1 MSKEPYKQTPWMAA
15 DLNLIVEM
23 VTVIGAATAGG
34 YLASRLKQ
42 PVLLGYLLGGMV
54 IGPSGFGLVAL
65 EGDIQVLAEIGVA
78 LLLFALGVEFSLKD
92 LLRMR
97 TIALG
102 GGTLQIL
109 LTILLGGGLAFATGW
124 ASTLPKAVF
133 LGAVLSLSSTAV
145 VLKSLLERNEVQTA
159 HGQIMLAILI
169 VQDLGLGLLLA
180 VLPVLT
186 QPTEEIG
193 TALLMALLK
202 VTGFLVCA
210 ILAGK
215 WLIPNLVRL
224 VAQQGSPELF
234 LLSILGLCLGIALIT
249 SAIGLGI
256 EMGAFVAGVMVSNVE
271 YADHALDRLLPM
283 RDVFAT
289 LFFASIGLLINP
301 LFLLQNV
308 GVLVGLVAI
317 AMVGKAIVVTGIVR
331 LFGFPLKTALTVGMG
346 INQIGEF
353 SFVLAGVAQSSG
365 VFTENLYGLVVGTT
379 AVTLLLTPFGLRLTP
394 RLLRWME
401 RSPNLNLLLQSHPP
415 QLVGFE
421 EGELKD
427 HVIVAGFGRVG
438 QTLVR
443 MLDFQQHPILVI
455 DNDEG
460 VLQSLRDRNIPYL
473 LGDVSS
479 MLVLEKANLAAAR
492 TMAITLPDP
501 MATRLTLKRA
511 LSLAPDLDV
520 TARAHVNVEIDTLYQ
535 LGAQEVVQPEFEA
548 ALEIGA
554 HTLLKLGDS
563 TYMVQQLVNRYR
575 NRRYR
580 DILPKREE
588 YWGSQQ
594 LELAVE
600 GLDHRWYELGERNP
614 LVGKTIVESNLRRV
628 TGATIIAIER
638 KNKIKRYPLGS
649 TIFERGDRL
658 LVVGNPEE
666 QAAFEKMVQGAM
678 A

>member
-1 MSKEPYKQTPWMAA
+1 MAA

-109 LTILLGGGLAFATGW
+109 LTILLGGGLAFTTGW

-580 DILPKREE
+580 DIVPKREE

-638 KNKIKRYPLGS
+638 KNQIKRYPLGS

>member
-1 MSKEPYKQTPWMAA
+1 M
-15 DLNLIVEM
+15 
-23 VTVIGAATAGG
+23 
-34 YLASRLKQ
+34 
-42 PVLLGYLLGGMV
+42 
-54 IGPSGFGLVAL
+54 
-65 EGDIQVLAEIGVA
+65 
-78 LLLFALGVEFSLKD
+78 
-92 LLRMR
+92 
-97 TIALG
+97 
-102 GGTLQIL
+102 
-109 LTILLGGGLAFATGW
+109 LGGGLAFATGW

-169 VQDLGLGLLLA
+169 VQDLGLGILLA
-180 VLPVLT
+180 VLPVLAR
-186 QPTEEIG
+186 PPEEIG
-193 TALLMALLK
+193 TALLMALVK
-202 VTGFLVCA
+202 VTGFLICA

-215 WLIPNLVRL
+215 WVIPRFVRM
-224 VAQQGSPELF
+224 VARQGAQELF

-301 LFLLQNV
+301 VFLLQNIWI
-308 GVLVGLVAI
+308 LVGLVAI
-317 AMVGKAIVVTGIVR
+317 AMVGKAMVVTGIVR
-331 LFGFPLKTALTVGMG
+331 LFGFPLKTAITVGLG

-353 SFVLAGVAQSSG
+353 SFVLAGVAQSTG
-365 VFTENLYGLVVGTT
+365 VFTDNLYGLVVGTT

-401 RSPNLNLLLQSHPP
+401 RSPNLNRLLQAHPP
-415 QLVGFE
+415 QMVGFE
-421 EGELKD
+421 EGELQD

-443 MLDFQQHPILVI
+443 MLDFQRHPILVI

-460 VLQSLRDRNIPYL
+460 VLQSLRARNIPYL

-479 MLVLEKANLAAAR
+479 MLVLEKANLEAAR
-492 TMAITLPDP
+492 TLAITLPDP

-511 LSLAPDLDV
+511 LSLAPELDV
-520 TARAHVNVEIDTLYQ
+520 TVRAHVNEEIDTLYQ

-580 DILPKREE
+580 DIVPKREE
-588 YWGSQQ
+588 YWGSQD

-600 GLDHRWYELGERNP
+600 GLDHRWYELGDRNP

-638 KNKIKRYPLGS
+638 KKELKRYPLGS
-649 TIFERGDRL
+649 TIFEPGDRL

-666 QAAFEKMVQGAM
+666 QKAFEQLLDGAR

>member
-1 MSKEPYKQTPWMAA
+1 MVSES
-15 DLNLIVEM
+15 NLIVEM

-34 YLASRLKQ
+34 YVASRLKQ

-54 IGPSGFGLVAL
+54 IGPSGLGLVAL
-65 EGDIQVLAEIGVA
+65 EGDIEVLAEIGVA
-78 LLLFALGVEFSLKD
+78 LLLFALGIEFSLKD

-145 VLKSLLERNEVQTA
+145 VLKSLLERNEVQSA

-186 QPTEEIG
+186 QPPEEIR

-215 WLIPNLVRL
+215 WVIPRLVRL
-224 VAQQGSPELF
+224 IARQGSQELF

-249 SAIGLGI
+249 SSIGLGI

-271 YADHALDRLLPM
+271 SADHALDRLLPM
-283 RDVFAT
+283 RDLFAT
-289 LFFASIGLLINP
+289 LFFASIGLLIDP

-308 GVLVGLVAI
+308 GVLMGLVAI

-331 LFGFPLKTALTVGMG
+331 LFGFPLKTAITVGFG

-353 SFVLAGVAQSSG
+353 SFVLAGVAQTAG

-394 RLLRWME
+394 RCCDGW
-401 RSPNLNLLLQSHPP
+401 S
-415 QLVGFE
+415 
-421 EGELKD
+421 
-427 HVIVAGFGRVG
+427 A
-438 QTLVR
+438 
-443 MLDFQQHPILVI
+443 
-455 DNDEG
+455 
-460 VLQSLRDRNIPYL
+460 
-473 LGDVSS
+473 
-479 MLVLEKANLAAAR
+479 
-492 TMAITLPDP
+492 
-501 MATRLTLKRA
+501 RLT
-511 LSLAPDLDV
+511 
-520 TARAHVNVEIDTLYQ
+520 
-535 LGAQEVVQPEFEA
+535 
-548 ALEIGA
+548 
-554 HTLLKLGDS
+554 S
-563 TYMVQQLVNRYR
+563 TECYKA
-575 NRRYR
+575 
-580 DILPKREE
+580 I
-588 YWGSQQ
+588 
-594 LELAVE
+594 
-600 GLDHRWYELGERNP
+600 P
-614 LVGKTIVESNLRRV
+614 LN
-628 TGATIIAIER
+628 
-638 KNKIKRYPLGS
+638 
-649 TIFERGDRL
+649 
-658 LVVGNPEE
+658 
-666 QAAFEKMVQGAM
+666 
-678 A
+678 